1 MRKLL
6 SIFILAILSACGG
19 EEQQS
24 SESDNI
30 LENLTF
36 SVDTVVMDAG
46 EDIFNLGMGI
56 RSLDLSPDK
65 EFLYYFENMPPK
77 LLKVDLNNKN
87 LVSKT
92 EFESEGPNGVGVFVG
107 TIQVGPDEK
116 LVLLGNNG
124 TFGIFDQN
132 GTKIKDL
139 KSKPEGID
147 PNLAENFFSLY
158 GNCIYDWE
166 NDKIYSWPFDI
177 VTETSVQEMGLVS
190 INLESDSAKIFEA
203 PEMEIVEKYSIVFEE
218 NGSFRVSPQEVFL
231 TWHEDKILISCSSM
245 GDFYEFNPKTE
256 ETRFIQID
264 HHVIPNRLTGEIEN
278 KPRSEESFMSE
289 MAKVNSQINYQKL
302 NWDPKRKMFLRIAQ
316 KVFMP
321 KTPDEKYTYEYYLLA
336 YDKDYNLLG
345 ESKLDLRER
354 VDYNS
359 FFKDGKLWSYVNVED
374 ELGFAVFTF
383 DF

>member
-6 SIFILAILSACGG
+6 PLLILLFSCGEKG
-19 EEQQS
+19 S
-24 SESDNI
+24 SEESKSENI
-30 LENLTF
+30 LQNLTY
-36 SVDTVVMDAG
+36 SVDTLVMDAG

-92 EFESEGPNGVGVFVG
+92 EFESEEPDGVGVFVG
-107 TIQVGPDEK
+107 KIQAGPDEK

-124 TFGIFDQN
+124 AFGIFDEN

-139 KSKPEGID
+139 KTKPEGID
-147 PNLAENFFSLY
+147 PDLAENFFSLY
-158 GNCIYDWE
+158 GNCLYDWE
-166 NDKIYSWPFDI
+166 NEKIYSWP
-177 VTETSVQEMGLVS
+177 VERGTELLGPGMGLVS
-190 INLESDSAKIFEA
+190 INLESNSAKIMKA
-203 PEMEIVEKYSIVFEE
+203 PEMEIVEKYSIVLEE

-231 TWHEDKILISCSSM
+231 TWHEDKILISCSAM
-245 GDFYEFNPKTE
+245 GDFYEFDPKAE
-256 ETRFIQID
+256 ETRFIKID
-264 HHVIPNRLTGEIEN
+264 HQVIPNRLTGEIEN
-278 KPRSEESFMSE
+278 RPRSVESFMNE
-289 MAKVNSQINYQKL
+289 MAKVNSQIYYQKL
-302 NWDPKRKMFLRIAQ
+302 NWDPKRKIFLRIAQ

-321 KTPDEKYTYEYYLLA
+321 KTPDEKYDYEYYLLA
-336 YDKDYNLLG
+336 YDKDFNLLG

-383 DF
+383 NF